1 LKTANDGAHTHDYKD
16 IYFSEFKSLTNDWT
30 NVPNNR
36 GADGGDQDNV
46 GHQITRTTFSG
57 GYHNHYLN
65 GNTLLGSAT
74 LTGTGGNQLF
84 DVRPFFTVVQFIIY
98 IKN

>member
-1 LKTANDGAHTHDYKD
+1 LNTANDGVHTHDYED
-16 IYFSEFKSLTNDWT
+16 IFISEYNDLTNDWT
-30 NVPNNR
+30 NVPNNF
-36 GADGGDQDNV
+36 GIKDGDKDNV

-65 GNTLLGSAT
+65 GNTALGSAS